1 MPAVLFFSIE
11 IAMTMTEQL
20 NALGSIL
27 AQGSLHSLFQP
38 IICLSE
44 RRILGYEALS
54 RGPSNSPLH
63 SPVALF
69 SVASHAGRLSELEIA
84 CRESACRRFSEQ
96 KLPGKLF
103 LNISPES
110 LMETAHQPGRTLQLL
125 RDFGIP
131 PSQVVIELTE
141 QTPTDDFDL
150 LQTALHH
157 YRDMG
162 FAIAL
167 DDLGA
172 GYSSLRLWSEL
183 RPDYVKIDRHF
194 IDGIHQDALK
204 REFVGSILQ
213 IARASRAQ
221 VIAEGIELPEE
232 LAVLTEMGVD
242 LVQGYLL
249 CRPQEQPPQ
258 EARLMLPKQDNANL
272 ALSEEGSDLSALLNE
287 QPAVDQDT
295 ATALVLESF
304 RRQANLNSLAV
315 LDGRGHPVG
324 IVHRHSLSDA
334 LLKPFATDLF
344 ARKPISRLMSDDF
357 LAVELSQSLQ
367 QVSRLLTSRARQRIE
382 EDFIITLN
390 GDYLGLGRVIDVLK
404 LITELKIQQARY
416 ANPLTLLP
424 GNVPIQQC
432 LTRLLQQRRESV
444 ICYVD
449 IDSFKPFNDI
459 YGYGRGDEVLL
470 CLAQCLNDRVDP
482 SRDFVGHIGGDDF
495 FTGAGPAGLAQAAQP
510 VIGRFPHPMPALLS
524 HRTHRRR
531 LLRGVEPPGRA
542 PGVRL
547 VVAVDRCGAFV
558 STGLWTTGCQPVG
571 GAGLTGQAPRQGC
584 GRLQHSCHRQHGQR
598 AAAALS
604 LGGFRV
610 LVFEHSHHFRGMP
623 GCRRHTIGWP
633 TETPQALHTLKEA
646 GTRQAAGALA
656 DDQRAA
662 QWLLGL
668 GVQCGQ
674 VFKGRG
680 QRLHRRRGEL
690 QALQQRAV
698 GQQMALA
705 ARLVQFVE

>member
-1 MPAVLFFSIE
+1 
-11 IAMTMTEQL
+11 MTTTEQL
-20 NALGSIL
+20 SALSSIL
-27 AQGSLHSLFQP
+27 AQSGLHSLFQP
-38 IICLSE
+38 IISLSE

-69 SVASHAGRLSELEIA
+69 AVARQAGRLSELEIA
-84 CRESACRRFSEQ
+84 CRQSACKRFSEQ
-96 KLPGKLF
+96 QLPGKLF
-103 LNISPES
+103 LNVSPES
-110 LMETAHQPGRTLQLL
+110 LLEAAHQPGRTLQLL
-125 RDFGIP
+125 EDFGIP

-141 QTPTDDFDL
+141 QTPIDDFQL
-150 LQTALHH
+150 LQNALHH

-162 FAIAL
+162 FSIAL

-213 IARASRAQ
+213 IAKASRAQ
-221 VIAEGIELPEE
+221 VIAEGIELTEE
-232 LAVLTEMGVD
+232 LTVLTEMGVD

-249 CRPQEQPPQ
+249 CRPQEQPPRD
-258 EARLMLPKQDNANL
+258 ARVMMPKHDHTSV
-272 ALSEEGSDLSALLNE
+272 ALNDDGSDLSALLNE
-287 QPAVDQDT
+287 QPAVARNTPT
-295 ATALVLESF
+295 ANVLEAF

-315 LDGRGHPVG
+315 LDEQGQPCG

-344 ARKPISRLMSDDF
+344 ARKPISRLMNDDF

-367 QVSRLLTSRARQRIE
+367 QVSRLITSRARQRIE

-390 GDYLGLGRVIDVLK
+390 GHYLGLGRVIDVLK

-432 LTRLLQQRRESV
+432 LSRLLQQARESV

-495 FTGAGPAGLAQAAQP
+495 LLVLGPEDW
-510 VIGRFPHPMPALLS
+510 
-524 HRTHRRR
+524 RRR
-531 LLRGVEPPGRA
+531 LNQLLDDFHSQCRRFYRSEHLEAGCFVA
-542 PGVRL
+542 PN
-547 VVAVDRCGAFV
+547 
-558 STGLWTTGCQPVG
+558 
-571 GAGLTGQAPRQGC
+571 RQGIRQEFPLLSLSIGVVHLYPQAC
-584 GRLQHSCHRQHGQR
+584 GQLDSSQLAELASQAKHHAKNIQGYSIHVIDSLEAAASLGAQNLSEPLRDQSADR
-598 AAAALS
+598 AAS
-604 LGGFRV
+604 V
-610 LVFEHSHHFRGMP
+610 
-623 GCRRHTIGWP
+623 
-633 TETPQALHTLKEA
+633 
-646 GTRQAAGALA
+646 
-656 DDQRAA
+656 
-662 QWLLGL
+662 
-668 GVQCGQ
+668 
-674 VFKGRG
+674 
-680 QRLHRRRGEL
+680 
-690 QALQQRAV
+690 
-698 GQQMALA
+698 
-705 ARLVQFVE
+705 

>member
-1 MPAVLFFSIE
+1 
-11 IAMTMTEQL
+11 MTTTEQL
-20 NALGSIL
+20 SALSSIL
-27 AQGSLHSLFQP
+27 AQSGLHSLFQP

-63 SPVALF
+63 SPVTLF
-69 SVASHAGRLSELEIA
+69 AVARQAERLSELEIA
-84 CRESACRRFSEQ
+84 CRHSACKRFSEQ
-96 KLPGKLF
+96 LLPGKLF
-103 LNISPES
+103 LNVSPES
-110 LMETAHQPGRTLQLL
+110 LLEAAHQPGRTLQLL
-125 RDFGIP
+125 QDFGIP

-141 QTPTDDFDL
+141 QTPIDDFQL
-150 LQTALHH
+150 LQNALHH

-162 FAIAL
+162 FSIAL

-213 IARASRAQ
+213 IAKASRAK
-221 VIAEGIELPEE
+221 VIAEGIELAEE
-232 LAVLTEMGVD
+232 LAVLTEMGID

-258 EARLMLPKQDNANL
+258 DAWGMMPKHDSTSV
-272 ALSEEGSDLSALLNE
+272 ALNDEGSDLSALLNE
-287 QPAVDQDT
+287 QPAVARNTPT
-295 ATALVLESF
+295 ANVLEAF
-304 RRQANLNSLAV
+304 RRQANLNSLAI
-315 LDGRGHPVG
+315 LDEQGQPCG

-344 ARKPISRLMSDDF
+344 ARKPISRLMNDDF

-367 QVSRLLTSRARQRIE
+367 QVSRLITSRARQRIE

-390 GDYLGLGRVIDVLK
+390 GHYLGLGRVIDVLK

-432 LTRLLQQRRESV
+432 LTRLLQQGRESV

-495 FTGAGPAGLAQAAQP
+495 LLVLGPEDWRKRLNQLLDDFHSQCRRFYRSEHLEAGCFVAPNRQGVRQE
-510 VIGRFPHPMPALLS
+510 FPLLS
-524 HRTHRRR
+524 
-531 LLRGVEPPGRA
+531 LSIGV
-542 PGVRL
+542 V
-547 VVAVDRCGAFV
+547 
-558 STGLWTTGCQPVG
+558 
-571 GAGLTGQAPRQGC
+571 
-584 GRLQHSCHRQHGQR
+584 H
-598 AAAALS
+598 LS
-604 LGGFRV
+604 
-610 LVFEHSHHFRGMP
+610 
-623 GCRRHTIGWP
+623 
-633 TETPQALHTLKEA
+633 PQA
-646 GTRQAAGALA
+646 
-656 DDQRAA
+656 
-662 QWLLGL
+662 
-668 GVQCGQ
+668 CGQ
-674 VFKGRG
+674 LDSSQLAELASQAKHHAKNVQGYSV
-680 QRLHRRRGEL
+680 HVIDSL
-690 QALQQRAV
+690 QALDHQRGGPLNA
-698 GQQMALA
+698 ADLA
-705 ARLVQFVE
+705 APA

>member
-1 MPAVLFFSIE
+1 
-11 IAMTMTEQL
+11 MTTTEQL
-20 NALGSIL
+20 SALSSIL
-27 AQGSLHSLFQP
+27 TQSGLHSLFQP

-44 RRILGYEALS
+44 RRILGYEALT

-63 SPVALF
+63 SPIALF
-69 SVASHAGRLSELEIA
+69 AVARQAGRLSELEIA
-84 CRESACRRFSEQ
+84 CRQSACRRFNEQ
-96 KLPGKLF
+96 QLPGKLF
-103 LNISPES
+103 LNVSPES
-110 LMETAHQPGRTLQLL
+110 LLEAAHQPGRTLQLL
-125 RDFGIP
+125 QDFGIP

-141 QTPTDDFDL
+141 QTPIDDFQL

-157 YRDMG
+157 YRAMG
-162 FAIAL
+162 FSIAL

-213 IARASRAQ
+213 IAKASRAQ

-249 CRPQEQPPQ
+249 GRPQEHPPRD
-258 EARLMLPKQDNANL
+258 ARALMPKHDSSAV
-272 ALSEEGSDLSALLNE
+272 ALNDEGSDLSALLND
-287 QPAVDQDT
+287 QPAVNRDTPT
-295 ATALVLESF
+295 ATVLEAF

-315 LDGRGHPVG
+315 LDEQGQPCG

-344 ARKPISRLMSDDF
+344 ARKPISRLMNDDF
-357 LAVELSQSLQ
+357 LAVEMSQSLQ
-367 QVSRLLTSRARQRIE
+367 QVSRLITSRARQRIE

-390 GDYLGLGRVIDVLK
+390 GSYLGLGRVIDVLK

-432 LTRLLQQRRESV
+432 LTRLLQQGRESV

-470 CLAQCLNDRVDP
+470 CLAQCLNERVDP

-495 FTGAGPAGLAQAAQP
+495 LLVLGPEDWRKRLNQLLDDFQSQCRRFYRPEHLEAGCFVAPNRQGIRQE
-510 VIGRFPHPMPALLS
+510 FPLLS
-524 HRTHRRR
+524 
-531 LLRGVEPPGRA
+531 LSIGVVHLHPEACAQLDASQLAEMASQAKHHAKNVPGYS
-542 PGVRL
+542 VHL
-547 VVAVDRCGAFV
+547 ID
-558 STGLWTTGCQPVG
+558 SLSLSSLHQSQPI
-571 GAGLTGQAPRQGC
+571 
-584 GRLQHSCHRQHGQR
+584 GQR
-598 AAAALS
+598 
-604 LGGFRV
+604 
-610 LVFEHSHHFRGMP
+610 
-623 GCRRHTIGWP
+623 
-633 TETPQALHTLKEA
+633 
-646 GTRQAAGALA
+646 
-656 DDQRAA
+656 
-662 QWLLGL
+662 
-668 GVQCGQ
+668 
-674 VFKGRG
+674 
-680 QRLHRRRGEL
+680 
-690 QALQQRAV
+690 
-698 GQQMALA
+698 
-705 ARLVQFVE
+705 

>member
-1 MPAVLFFSIE
+1 
-11 IAMTMTEQL
+11 MTTTEQL
-20 NALGSIL
+20 SALSSIL
-27 AQGSLHSLFQP
+27 TQSGLHSLFQP

-44 RRILGYEALS
+44 RRILGYEALT

-63 SPVALF
+63 SPIALF
-69 SVASHAGRLSELEIA
+69 AVARQAGRLSELEIA
-84 CRESACRRFSEQ
+84 CRQSACRRFNEQ
-96 KLPGKLF
+96 QLPGKLF
-103 LNISPES
+103 LNVSPES
-110 LMETAHQPGRTLQLL
+110 LLEAAHQPGRTLQLL
-125 RDFGIP
+125 QDFGIP

-141 QTPTDDFDL
+141 QTPIDDFQL

-157 YRDMG
+157 YRAMG
-162 FAIAL
+162 FSIAL

-213 IARASRAQ
+213 IAKASRAQ

-249 CRPQEQPPQ
+249 GRPQEHPPRD
-258 EARLMLPKQDNANL
+258 ARALMPKHDSSAVTLND
-272 ALSEEGSDLSALLNE
+272 EGSDLSALLND
-287 QPAVDQDT
+287 QPAVNRDTPT
-295 ATALVLESF
+295 ATVLEAF

-315 LDGRGHPVG
+315 LDEQGQPCG

-344 ARKPISRLMSDDF
+344 ARKPISRLMNDDF
-357 LAVELSQSLQ
+357 LAVEMSQSLQ
-367 QVSRLLTSRARQRIE
+367 QVSRLITSRARQRIE

-390 GDYLGLGRVIDVLK
+390 GSYLGLGRVIDVLK

-432 LTRLLQQRRESV
+432 LTRLLQQGRESV

-470 CLAQCLNDRVDP
+470 CLAQCLNERVDP

-495 FTGAGPAGLAQAAQP
+495 LLVLGPEDWRKRLNQLLDDFQSQCRRFYRPEHLEAGCFVAPNRQGIRQEFPLLSLSIGVVHLHPEACAQLDASQLAEMASQAKHHAKNVPGYSVHLIDSLTAPDLDTPQ
-510 VIGRFPHPMPALLS
+510 VIG
-524 HRTHRRR
+524 
-531 LLRGVEPPGRA
+531 
-542 PGVRL
+542 
-547 VVAVDRCGAFV
+547 
-558 STGLWTTGCQPVG
+558 
-571 GAGLTGQAPRQGC
+571 
-584 GRLQHSCHRQHGQR
+584 QR
-598 AAAALS
+598 
-604 LGGFRV
+604 
-610 LVFEHSHHFRGMP
+610 
-623 GCRRHTIGWP
+623 
-633 TETPQALHTLKEA
+633 
-646 GTRQAAGALA
+646 
-656 DDQRAA
+656 
-662 QWLLGL
+662 
-668 GVQCGQ
+668 
-674 VFKGRG
+674 
-680 QRLHRRRGEL
+680 
-690 QALQQRAV
+690 
-698 GQQMALA
+698 
-705 ARLVQFVE
+705 

>member
-1 MPAVLFFSIE
+1 
-11 IAMTMTEQL
+11 MTTTEQL
-20 NALGSIL
+20 SALSSIL
-27 AQGSLHSLFQP
+27 TQSGLHSLFQP
-38 IICLSE
+38 IISLSE
-44 RRILGYEALS
+44 RRILGYEALT

-63 SPVALF
+63 SPIALF
-69 SVASHAGRLSELEIA
+69 AVARQAGRLSELEIA
-84 CRESACRRFSEQ
+84 CRESACRRFNEQ

-103 LNISPES
+103 LNVSPES
-110 LMETAHQPGRTLQLL
+110 LLEAAHQPGRTLQLL
-125 RDFGIP
+125 QDFGIP

-141 QTPTDDFDL
+141 QTPIDDFQL

-157 YRDMG
+157 YRAMG
-162 FAIAL
+162 FSIAL

-213 IARASRAQ
+213 IAKASRAQ

-249 CRPQEQPPQ
+249 GRPQEHPSRDSR
-258 EARLMLPKQDNANL
+258 ALMPKHDSSAV
-272 ALSEEGSDLSALLNE
+272 ALNDEGSDLSALLNE
-287 QPAVDQDT
+287 QPAVHRDTPT
-295 ATALVLESF
+295 ATVLEAF

-315 LDGRGHPVG
+315 LDEQGQPAG

-357 LAVELSQSLQ
+357 LAVEMSQSLQ
-367 QVSRLLTSRARQRIE
+367 QVSRLITSRARQRIE

-390 GDYLGLGRVIDVLK
+390 GSYLGLGRVIDVLK

-432 LTRLLQQRRESV
+432 LTRLLQQARESI

-470 CLAQCLNDRVDP
+470 CLAQCLNERIDP
-482 SRDFVGHIGGDDF
+482 TRDFVGHIGGDDF
-495 FTGAGPAGLAQAAQP
+495 LLVLGPEDWRKRLNQLLDDFQSQCRRFYRPEHLEAGCFIAPNRQGVRQE
-510 VIGRFPHPMPALLS
+510 FALLS
-524 HRTHRRR
+524 LSIGVVH
-531 LLRGVEPPGRA
+531 LRPDACAELDA
-542 PGVRL
+542 SQL
-547 VVAVDRCGAFV
+547 AEMASQAKHHAKNVVGFSVHLIDSLATSDVHPAQ
-558 STGLWTTGCQPVG
+558 LI
-571 GAGLTGQAPRQGC
+571 
-584 GRLQHSCHRQHGQR
+584 GQR
-598 AAAALS
+598 
-604 LGGFRV
+604 
-610 LVFEHSHHFRGMP
+610 
-623 GCRRHTIGWP
+623 
-633 TETPQALHTLKEA
+633 
-646 GTRQAAGALA
+646 
-656 DDQRAA
+656 
-662 QWLLGL
+662 
-668 GVQCGQ
+668 
-674 VFKGRG
+674 
-680 QRLHRRRGEL
+680 
-690 QALQQRAV
+690 
-698 GQQMALA
+698 
-705 ARLVQFVE
+705 

>member
-1 MPAVLFFSIE
+1 
-11 IAMTMTEQL
+11 MTTTEQL
-20 NALGSIL
+20 SALSSIL
-27 AQGSLHSLFQP
+27 AQSGLHSLFQP
-38 IICLSE
+38 IISLSE

-69 SVASHAGRLSELEIA
+69 AVARQAGRLSELEIA
-84 CRESACRRFSEQ
+84 CRQSACKRFSEQ
-96 KLPGKLF
+96 QLPGKLF
-103 LNISPES
+103 LNVSPES
-110 LMETAHQPGRTLQLL
+110 LLEAAHQPGRTLQLL
-125 RDFGIP
+125 ADFGIP

-141 QTPTDDFDL
+141 QTPIDDFQL
-150 LQTALHH
+150 LQNALHH

-162 FAIAL
+162 FSIAL

-213 IARASRAQ
+213 IAKASRAQ
-221 VIAEGIELPEE
+221 VIAEGIELTEE

-249 CRPQEQPPQ
+249 CRPQEQPPRD
-258 EARLMLPKQDNANL
+258 ARAMMPKHDHTSV
-272 ALSEEGSDLSALLNE
+272 ALNDEGSDLSALLNE
-287 QPAVDQDT
+287 QPAVARDT
-295 ATALVLESF
+295 PTANVLEAF

-315 LDGRGHPVG
+315 LDEQGQPCG

-344 ARKPISRLMSDDF
+344 ARKPISRLMNDDF

-367 QVSRLLTSRARQRIE
+367 QVSRLITSRARQRIE

-390 GDYLGLGRVIDVLK
+390 GHYLGLGRVIDVLK

-432 LTRLLQQRRESV
+432 LSRLLQQARESV

-495 FTGAGPAGLAQAAQP
+495 LLVLGPEDW
-510 VIGRFPHPMPALLS
+510 
-524 HRTHRRR
+524 RRR
-531 LLRGVEPPGRA
+531 LNQLLDDFHSQCRRFYRSEHLEAGCFVA
-542 PGVRL
+542 PN
-547 VVAVDRCGAFV
+547 
-558 STGLWTTGCQPVG
+558 
-571 GAGLTGQAPRQGC
+571 RQGIRQEFPLLSLSIGVVHLYPQAC
-584 GRLQHSCHRQHGQR
+584 GQLDSSQLAELASQAKHHAKNIQGYSIHVIDSQEAAASLGAQNLSEPLRDQSADR
-598 AAAALS
+598 AAS
-604 LGGFRV
+604 V
-610 LVFEHSHHFRGMP
+610 
-623 GCRRHTIGWP
+623 
-633 TETPQALHTLKEA
+633 
-646 GTRQAAGALA
+646 
-656 DDQRAA
+656 
-662 QWLLGL
+662 
-668 GVQCGQ
+668 
-674 VFKGRG
+674 
-680 QRLHRRRGEL
+680 
-690 QALQQRAV
+690 
-698 GQQMALA
+698 
-705 ARLVQFVE
+705 

>member
-1 MPAVLFFSIE
+1 
-11 IAMTMTEQL
+11 MTTTEQL
-20 NALGSIL
+20 SALSSIL
-27 AQGSLHSLFQP
+27 AQSGLHSLFQP
-38 IICLSE
+38 IISLSQ

-69 SVASHAGRLSELEIA
+69 AVARQAGRLSELEFA
-84 CRESACRRFSEQ
+84 CRHSACKRFSEQ
-96 KLPGKLF
+96 QLPGKLF
-103 LNISPES
+103 LNVSPES
-110 LMETAHQPGRTLQLL
+110 LLEATHQPGRTLQLL
-125 RDFGIP
+125 QDVGIP

-141 QTPTDDFDL
+141 QTPIDDFQL
-150 LQTALHH
+150 LHNALHH

-162 FAIAL
+162 FSIAL

-213 IARASRAQ
+213 IAKASRAQ
-221 VIAEGIELPEE
+221 VIAEGIEMLEE
-232 LAVLTEMGVD
+232 LVVLSEMGVD

-249 CRPQEQPPQ
+249 CRPQEQPPRD
-258 EARLMLPKQDNANL
+258 ARAMMPKHDQTSV
-272 ALSEEGSDLSALLNE
+272 ALNDEGSDLSALLNE
-287 QPAVDQDT
+287 QPAVARNTPT
-295 ATALVLESF
+295 ANVLEAF

-315 LDGRGHPVG
+315 LDEQGHPCG

-344 ARKPISRLMSDDF
+344 ARKPISRLMNDDF

-367 QVSRLLTSRARQRIE
+367 QVSRLITSRARQRIE

-390 GDYLGLGRVIDVLK
+390 GHYLGLGRVIDVLK

-432 LTRLLQQRRESV
+432 LTRLLQQGRESV

-495 FTGAGPAGLAQAAQP
+495 LLVLGPEDWQRRLNQLLDDFHSQCRRFYRSEHLEAGCFVAPNRQGVRQE
-510 VIGRFPHPMPALLS
+510 FPLLS
-524 HRTHRRR
+524 LSIGVVHLYPQACG
-531 LLRGVEPPGRA
+531 LLDSSQLAELA
-542 PGVRL
+542 
-547 VVAVDRCGAFV
+547 
-558 STGLWTTGCQPVG
+558 S
-571 GAGLTGQAPRQGC
+571 QAKHHAKNVQGYSIHVIDS
-584 GRLQHSCHRQHGQR
+584 LD
-598 AAAALS
+598 AAARMGS
-604 LGGFRV
+604 
-610 LVFEHSHHFRGMP
+610 
-623 GCRRHTIGWP
+623 
-633 TETPQALHTLKEA
+633 QALNEPM
-646 GTRQAAGALA
+646 RDRNPPPDSAASA
-656 DDQRAA
+656 
-662 QWLLGL
+662 
-668 GVQCGQ
+668 
-674 VFKGRG
+674 
-680 QRLHRRRGEL
+680 
-690 QALQQRAV
+690 
-698 GQQMALA
+698 
-705 ARLVQFVE
+705 

>member
-1 MPAVLFFSIE
+1 
-11 IAMTMTEQL
+11 MTTTEQL
-20 NALGSIL
+20 SALSSIL
-27 AQGSLHSLFQP
+27 TQGGLHSLFQP
-38 IICLSE
+38 IISLSE
-44 RRILGYEALS
+44 REILGYEALS

-63 SPVALF
+63 SPIALF
-69 SVASHAGRLSELEIA
+69 AVARQAGRLSELEIA
-84 CRESACRRFSEQ
+84 CRQSACRRFNEQ
-96 KLPGKLF
+96 QLPGKLF
-103 LNISPES
+103 LNVSPES
-110 LMETAHQPGRTLQLL
+110 LLESAHQPGRTLQLL
-125 RDFGIP
+125 QDFGIP

-141 QTPTDDFDL
+141 QTPIDDFQL

-157 YRDMG
+157 YRAMG
-162 FAIAL
+162 FSIAL

-213 IARASRAQ
+213 IAKASRAQ

-232 LAVLTEMGVD
+232 LAVLMEMGVD

-249 CRPQEQPPQ
+249 CRPQEHPPRDARTLMPRQ
-258 EARLMLPKQDNANL
+258 DSSAVVLNDEA
-272 ALSEEGSDLSALLNE
+272 SDLSALLND
-287 QPAVDQDT
+287 QPAVGRETPT
-295 ATALVLESF
+295 ASVLEAF

-315 LDGRGHPVG
+315 LDEHGQPCG

-357 LAVELSQSLQ
+357 LAVEMSQSLQ
-367 QVSRLLTSRARQRIE
+367 QVSRLITSRARQRIE

-390 GDYLGLGRVIDVLK
+390 GSYLGLGRVIDVLK

-432 LTRLLQQRRESV
+432 LTRLLQQQRESV

-495 FTGAGPAGLAQAAQP
+495 LLVLGPEDWRKRLNQLLDDFQSQCRRFYRSEHLEAGCFIAPNRQGVRQE
-510 VIGRFPHPMPALLS
+510 FPLLS
-524 HRTHRRR
+524 LSIGVV
-531 LLRGVEPPGRA
+531 LLRPDACTSIDASHLAEMASQAKHHAKNVPGYSVHVIDSLVAPEPAVE
-542 PGVRL
+542 L
-547 VVAVDRCGAFV
+547 
-558 STGLWTTGCQPVG
+558 
-571 GAGLTGQAPRQGC
+571 LTG
-584 GRLQHSCHRQHGQR
+584 HR
-598 AAAALS
+598 
-604 LGGFRV
+604 
-610 LVFEHSHHFRGMP
+610 
-623 GCRRHTIGWP
+623 
-633 TETPQALHTLKEA
+633 
-646 GTRQAAGALA
+646 
-656 DDQRAA
+656 
-662 QWLLGL
+662 
-668 GVQCGQ
+668 
-674 VFKGRG
+674 
-680 QRLHRRRGEL
+680 
-690 QALQQRAV
+690 
-698 GQQMALA
+698 
-705 ARLVQFVE
+705 

>member
-1 MPAVLFFSIE
+1 
-11 IAMTMTEQL
+11 MTTTEQL
-20 NALGSIL
+20 SALSSIL
-27 AQGSLHSLFQP
+27 TQSGLHSLFQP

-44 RRILGYEALS
+44 RRILGYEALT

-63 SPVALF
+63 SPIALF
-69 SVASHAGRLSELEIA
+69 AVARQAGRLSELEIA
-84 CRESACRRFSEQ
+84 CRQSACRRFNEQ
-96 KLPGKLF
+96 QLPGKLF
-103 LNISPES
+103 LNVSPES
-110 LMETAHQPGRTLQLL
+110 LLEAAHQPGRTLQLL
-125 RDFGIP
+125 QDFGIP

-141 QTPTDDFDL
+141 QTPIDDFQL

-157 YRDMG
+157 YRAMG
-162 FAIAL
+162 FSIAL

-213 IARASRAQ
+213 IAKASRAQ

-249 CRPQEQPPQ
+249 GRPQEHPLRD
-258 EARLMLPKQDNANL
+258 ARALMPKHDSSAV
-272 ALSEEGSDLSALLNE
+272 ALNDEGSDLSALLNE
-287 QPAVDQDT
+287 QPAVGRDTPT
-295 ATALVLESF
+295 ATVLEAF

-315 LDGRGHPVG
+315 LDEQGQPCG

-344 ARKPISRLMSDDF
+344 ARKPISRLMNDDF
-357 LAVELSQSLQ
+357 LAVEMSQSLQ
-367 QVSRLLTSRARQRIE
+367 QVSRLITSRARQRIE

-390 GDYLGLGRVIDVLK
+390 GGYLGLGRVIDVLK

-432 LTRLLQQRRESV
+432 LTRLLQQGRESV

-470 CLAQCLNDRVDP
+470 CLAQCLNERVDP

-495 FTGAGPAGLAQAAQP
+495 LLVLGPEDWRKRLNQLLDDFQSQCRRFYRPEHLEAGCFIAPNRQGVRQE
-510 VIGRFPHPMPALLS
+510 FPLLS
-524 HRTHRRR
+524 LSIGVVHLHPEACAQLDASQLAEMASQAKHHAKNVPGYSVHVIESMNALPFTEALVSGHR
-531 LLRGVEPPGRA
+531 
-542 PGVRL
+542 
-547 VVAVDRCGAFV
+547 
-558 STGLWTTGCQPVG
+558 
-571 GAGLTGQAPRQGC
+571 
-584 GRLQHSCHRQHGQR
+584 
-598 AAAALS
+598 
-604 LGGFRV
+604 
-610 LVFEHSHHFRGMP
+610 
-623 GCRRHTIGWP
+623 
-633 TETPQALHTLKEA
+633 
-646 GTRQAAGALA
+646 
-656 DDQRAA
+656 
-662 QWLLGL
+662 
-668 GVQCGQ
+668 
-674 VFKGRG
+674 
-680 QRLHRRRGEL
+680 
-690 QALQQRAV
+690 
-698 GQQMALA
+698 
-705 ARLVQFVE
+705 

>member
-1 MPAVLFFSIE
+1 
-11 IAMTMTEQL
+11 MTTTEQL
-20 NALGSIL
+20 SALSSIL
-27 AQGSLHSLFQP
+27 AQSGLHSLFQP
-38 IICLSE
+38 IISLSE

-69 SVASHAGRLSELEIA
+69 AVARQAGRLSELEIA
-84 CRESACRRFSEQ
+84 CRQSACKRFSEQ
-96 KLPGKLF
+96 VLPGKLF
-103 LNISPES
+103 LNVSPES
-110 LMETAHQPGRTLQLL
+110 LLEAAHQPGRTLQLL
-125 RDFGIP
+125 QDFGIP

-141 QTPTDDFDL
+141 QTPIDDFQL
-150 LQTALHH
+150 LQNALHH

-162 FAIAL
+162 FSIAL

-213 IARASRAQ
+213 IAKASRAK
-221 VIAEGIELPEE
+221 VIAEGIELVEE

-249 CRPQEQPPQ
+249 CRPQEQPLRD
-258 EARLMLPKQDNANL
+258 ARAMMPKHDSTSVT
-272 ALSEEGSDLSALLNE
+272 LSDEGSDLSALLNE
-287 QPAVDQDT
+287 QPAVARDT
-295 ATALVLESF
+295 PTAHVLEAF

-315 LDGRGHPVG
+315 LDEHGQPCG

-344 ARKPISRLMSDDF
+344 ARKPISRLMNDDF
-357 LAVELSQSLQ
+357 LAVELTQSLQ
-367 QVSRLLTSRARQRIE
+367 QVSRLITSRARQRIE

-390 GDYLGLGRVIDVLK
+390 GHYLGLGRVIDVLK

-432 LTRLLQQRRESV
+432 LTRLLQQGRESV

-495 FTGAGPAGLAQAAQP
+495 LLVLGPEDWRKRLNQLLDDFHSQCRRFYRSEHLEAGCFVAPNRQGVRQEFPLLSLSIGVVHLYPQACGQLDSSQLAELASQAKHHAKNVQGYSVHVIDSLEALAGPRSTILNATDSVAQA
-510 VIGRFPHPMPALLS
+510 
-524 HRTHRRR
+524 
-531 LLRGVEPPGRA
+531 
-542 PGVRL
+542 
-547 VVAVDRCGAFV
+547 
-558 STGLWTTGCQPVG
+558 
-571 GAGLTGQAPRQGC
+571 
-584 GRLQHSCHRQHGQR
+584 
-598 AAAALS
+598 
-604 LGGFRV
+604 
-610 LVFEHSHHFRGMP
+610 
-623 GCRRHTIGWP
+623 
-633 TETPQALHTLKEA
+633 
-646 GTRQAAGALA
+646 
-656 DDQRAA
+656 
-662 QWLLGL
+662 
-668 GVQCGQ
+668 
-674 VFKGRG
+674 
-680 QRLHRRRGEL
+680 
-690 QALQQRAV
+690 
-698 GQQMALA
+698 
-705 ARLVQFVE
+705 

>member
-1 MPAVLFFSIE
+1 
-11 IAMTMTEQL
+11 MTTTEQL
-20 NALGSIL
+20 SALSSIL
-27 AQGSLHSLFQP
+27 TQSGLHSLFQP

-44 RRILGYEALS
+44 RRILGYEALT

-63 SPVALF
+63 SPIALF
-69 SVASHAGRLSELEIA
+69 AVARQAGRLSELEIA
-84 CRESACRRFSEQ
+84 CRQSACRRFNEQ
-96 KLPGKLF
+96 QLPGKLF
-103 LNISPES
+103 LNVSPES
-110 LMETAHQPGRTLQLL
+110 LLEAAHQPGRTLQLL
-125 RDFGIP
+125 QDFGIP

-141 QTPTDDFDL
+141 QTPIDDFQL

-157 YRDMG
+157 YRAMG
-162 FAIAL
+162 FSIAL

-213 IARASRAQ
+213 IAKASRAQ

-249 CRPQEQPPQ
+249 GRPQEHPPRD
-258 EARLMLPKQDNANL
+258 ARALMPKHDSSAV
-272 ALSEEGSDLSALLNE
+272 ALNDEGSDLSALLND
-287 QPAVDQDT
+287 QPAVDRDTPT
-295 ATALVLESF
+295 ATVLEAF

-315 LDGRGHPVG
+315 LDEQGQPCG

-344 ARKPISRLMSDDF
+344 ARKPISRLMNDDF
-357 LAVELSQSLQ
+357 LAVEMSQSLQ
-367 QVSRLLTSRARQRIE
+367 QVSRLITSRARQRIE

-390 GDYLGLGRVIDVLK
+390 GSYLGLGRVIDVLK

-432 LTRLLQQRRESV
+432 LTRLLQQGRESV

-470 CLAQCLNDRVDP
+470 CLAQCLNERVDP

-495 FTGAGPAGLAQAAQP
+495 LLVLGPEDWRKRLNQLLDDFQSQCRRFYRPEHLEAGCFVAPNRQGIRQE
-510 VIGRFPHPMPALLS
+510 FPLLS
-524 HRTHRRR
+524 
-531 LLRGVEPPGRA
+531 LSIGVVHLHPEACAQLDASQLAEMASQAKHHAKNVPGYSVHVIDSLAA
-542 PGVRL
+542 PNL
-547 VVAVDRCGAFV
+547 
-558 STGLWTTGCQPVG
+558 
-571 GAGLTGQAPRQGC
+571 
-584 GRLQHSCHRQHGQR
+584 HSPQLMGQR
-598 AAAALS
+598 
-604 LGGFRV
+604 
-610 LVFEHSHHFRGMP
+610 
-623 GCRRHTIGWP
+623 
-633 TETPQALHTLKEA
+633 
-646 GTRQAAGALA
+646 
-656 DDQRAA
+656 
-662 QWLLGL
+662 
-668 GVQCGQ
+668 
-674 VFKGRG
+674 
-680 QRLHRRRGEL
+680 
-690 QALQQRAV
+690 
-698 GQQMALA
+698 
-705 ARLVQFVE
+705 

>member
-1 MPAVLFFSIE
+1 
-11 IAMTMTEQL
+11 MTTTEQL
-20 NALGSIL
+20 SALSSIL
-27 AQGSLHSLFQP
+27 TQSGLHSLFQP

-44 RRILGYEALS
+44 RRILGYEALT

-63 SPVALF
+63 SPIALF
-69 SVASHAGRLSELEIA
+69 AVARQAGRLSELEIA
-84 CRESACRRFSEQ
+84 CRQSACRRFNEQ
-96 KLPGKLF
+96 QLPGKLF
-103 LNISPES
+103 LNVSPES
-110 LMETAHQPGRTLQLL
+110 LLEAAHQPGRTLQLL
-125 RDFGIP
+125 QDFGIP

-141 QTPTDDFDL
+141 QTPIDDFQL

-157 YRDMG
+157 YRAMG
-162 FAIAL
+162 FSIAL

-213 IARASRAQ
+213 IAKASRAQ

-249 CRPQEQPPQ
+249 GRPQEHPPRD
-258 EARLMLPKQDNANL
+258 ARALMPKHDSSAVTLND
-272 ALSEEGSDLSALLNE
+272 EGSDLSALLND
-287 QPAVDQDT
+287 QPAVNRDTPT
-295 ATALVLESF
+295 ATVLEAF

-315 LDGRGHPVG
+315 LDEQGQPCG

-344 ARKPISRLMSDDF
+344 ARKPISRLMNDDF
-357 LAVELSQSLQ
+357 LAVEMSQSLQ
-367 QVSRLLTSRARQRIE
+367 QVSRLITSRARQRIE

-390 GDYLGLGRVIDVLK
+390 GSYLGLGRVIDVLK

-432 LTRLLQQRRESV
+432 LTRLLQQGRESV

-470 CLAQCLNDRVDP
+470 CLAQCLNERVDP

-495 FTGAGPAGLAQAAQP
+495 LLVLGPEDWRKRLNQLLDDFQSQCRRFYRPEHLEAGCFVAPNRQGIRQE
-510 VIGRFPHPMPALLS
+510 FPLLS
-524 HRTHRRR
+524 
-531 LLRGVEPPGRA
+531 LSIGVVHLHPEACAQLDASQLAEMASQAKHHAKNVPGYSVHVIDSLS
-542 PGVRL
+542 PSSL
-547 VVAVDRCGAFV
+547 HQ
-558 STGLWTTGCQPVG
+558 SQLI
-571 GAGLTGQAPRQGC
+571 
-584 GRLQHSCHRQHGQR
+584 GQR
-598 AAAALS
+598 
-604 LGGFRV
+604 
-610 LVFEHSHHFRGMP
+610 
-623 GCRRHTIGWP
+623 
-633 TETPQALHTLKEA
+633 
-646 GTRQAAGALA
+646 
-656 DDQRAA
+656 
-662 QWLLGL
+662 
-668 GVQCGQ
+668 
-674 VFKGRG
+674 
-680 QRLHRRRGEL
+680 
-690 QALQQRAV
+690 
-698 GQQMALA
+698 
-705 ARLVQFVE
+705 

>member
-1 MPAVLFFSIE
+1 
-11 IAMTMTEQL
+11 MTTTEQL
-20 NALGSIL
+20 SALSSIL
-27 AQGSLHSLFQP
+27 TQSGLHSLFQP

-44 RRILGYEALS
+44 RRILGYEALT

-63 SPVALF
+63 SPIALF
-69 SVASHAGRLSELEIA
+69 AVARQAGRLSELEIA
-84 CRESACRRFSEQ
+84 CRQSACRRFNEQ
-96 KLPGKLF
+96 QLPGKLF
-103 LNISPES
+103 LNVSPES
-110 LMETAHQPGRTLQLL
+110 LLEAAHQPGRTLQLL
-125 RDFGIP
+125 QDFGIP

-141 QTPTDDFDL
+141 QTPIDDFQL

-157 YRDMG
+157 YRAMG
-162 FAIAL
+162 FSIAL

-213 IARASRAQ
+213 IAKASRAQ

-249 CRPQEQPPQ
+249 GRPQEHPPRDTR
-258 EARLMLPKQDNANL
+258 ALMPKHDSSAV
-272 ALSEEGSDLSALLNE
+272 ALNDEGSDLSALLND
-287 QPAVDQDT
+287 QPAVNRDTPT
-295 ATALVLESF
+295 ATVLEAF

-315 LDGRGHPVG
+315 LDEQGQPCG

-344 ARKPISRLMSDDF
+344 ARKPISRLMNEDF
-357 LAVELSQSLQ
+357 LAVEMSQSLQ
-367 QVSRLLTSRARQRIE
+367 QVSRLITSRARQRIE

-390 GDYLGLGRVIDVLK
+390 GSYLGLGRVIDVLK

-432 LTRLLQQRRESV
+432 LTRLLQQGRESV

-470 CLAQCLNDRVDP
+470 CLAQCLNERVDP

-495 FTGAGPAGLAQAAQP
+495 LLVLGPEDWRKRLNQLLDDFQSQCRRFYRPEHLEAGCFVAPNRQGIRQEFPLLSLSIGVVHLHPEACAQLDASQLAEMASQAKHHAKNVPGYSVHLIDSLKTPDFHSPQ
-510 VIGRFPHPMPALLS
+510 VIG
-524 HRTHRRR
+524 
-531 LLRGVEPPGRA
+531 
-542 PGVRL
+542 
-547 VVAVDRCGAFV
+547 
-558 STGLWTTGCQPVG
+558 
-571 GAGLTGQAPRQGC
+571 
-584 GRLQHSCHRQHGQR
+584 QR
-598 AAAALS
+598 
-604 LGGFRV
+604 
-610 LVFEHSHHFRGMP
+610 
-623 GCRRHTIGWP
+623 
-633 TETPQALHTLKEA
+633 
-646 GTRQAAGALA
+646 
-656 DDQRAA
+656 
-662 QWLLGL
+662 
-668 GVQCGQ
+668 
-674 VFKGRG
+674 
-680 QRLHRRRGEL
+680 
-690 QALQQRAV
+690 
-698 GQQMALA
+698 
-705 ARLVQFVE
+705 